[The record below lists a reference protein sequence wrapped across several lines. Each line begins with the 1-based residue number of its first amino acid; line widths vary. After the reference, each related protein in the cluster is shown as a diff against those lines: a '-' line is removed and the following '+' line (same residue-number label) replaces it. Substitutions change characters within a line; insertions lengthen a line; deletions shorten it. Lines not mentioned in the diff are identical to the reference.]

1 MWPFKKKSKLL
12 EKTDNLKISRNFHTI
27 LKSHAGLKAHFDDLV
42 KRFEKRTWTPEVC
55 SLFKAL
61 AEELFLDHG
70 LRTTFKIEVMGD
82 VPKSF
87 SVDIHMD

>member
-1 MWPFKKKSKLL
+1 MWPFNKKNKVSKQ
-12 EKTDNLKISRNFHTI
+12 TDLKVSKNFHTI
-27 LKSHAGLKAHFDDLV
+27 LKSHIGLQLHFDDLV

-61 AEELFLDHG
+61 AEELFQSYG
-70 LRTTFKIEVMGD
+70 LKTTFKIEVMGD

-87 SVDIHMD
+87 SVEIHED